1 MKQSKKIA
9 IIGGSGVYKMEGI
22 ELIAEHD
29 ISTPYGKPSAPVKE
43 FKIEDYFFYFI
54 PRHGENHIFTP
65 TEVNYCANIYSL
77 KMLGVDTII
86 SVSAVGSL
94 NEKCPPTS
102 FVFPDQFIDRT
113 KGKRASTFFHEGL
126 VGHVSCADPIEK
138 SLKDRLYQIA
148 QENNI
153 PSMNNGTYLCIEGP
167 QFSTKAESHLYRSW
181 GATIIGMTNVPE
193 SYLAKEAGMAYATIA
208 MVTDFD
214 CWKEEH
220 CSVEEIMKVAKQ
232 NNINVQKI
240 IKQAIPNLIKNPIEF
255 TPENNNAVMTSPEII
270 SYDDSLVL
278 NLLLK

>member
-1 MKQSKKIA
+1 
-9 IIGGSGVYKMEGI
+9 
-22 ELIAEHD
+22 
-29 ISTPYGKPSAPVKE
+29 
-43 FKIEDYFFYFI
+43 
-54 PRHGENHIFTP
+54 
-65 TEVNYCANIYSL
+65 
-77 KMLGVDTII
+77 
-86 SVSAVGSL
+86 
-94 NEKCPPTS
+94 
-102 FVFPDQFIDRT
+102 
-113 KGKRASTFFHEGL
+113 
-126 VGHVSCADPIEK
+126 
-138 SLKDRLYQIA
+138 
-148 QENNI
+148 
-153 PSMNNGTYLCIEGP
+153 MNNGTYLCIEGP

-240 IKQAIPNLIKNPIEF
+240 IKQAIPNLIKNPIHF